1 MSLEDLAKQ
10 YTDLGLPMQVDG
22 ALLRIEH
29 ARNTFTCEP
38 DETWRKTIDA
48 FFKAKQYAFDEARH
62 ILKAYKCIEI
72 QLVRL
77 SPVFAVRSE
86 YEYTDMHKGNL
97 KIATASPE
105 FCLAYMTSNSN
116 MKPLDLIK
124 RRLESRAEHLRKH
137 GDGSLRLHRFNELLV
152 MPYTARYSVS
162 RKTDAAKLL
171 TRATTATKS
180 ALFKLAYTTG
190 DCLELREAIMPT
202 SMPAPKPEPLDNK
215 IPNVAYNDDLLK
227 YYKVAKSSIFPNQQF
242 LSYYHVLEYY
252 FLRVS
257 DENLHTSVKAI
268 VNAPTFS
275 SSYENLT
282 RLLGTLKKH
291 DNSSDETEM
300 LKAVLSKYVDE
311 EELISFVQDLEQAAG
326 EKVYS
331 DSKKKVFGQAATIN
345 LQKGH
350 ALHAAARVTKQI
362 RNALVHS
369 SDKYNREDCFLP
381 LSESEH
387 VVRMYVPLVRF
398 LAERVIYATSA
409 GA

>member
-1 MSLEDLAKQ
+1 MSLENFAKK
-10 YTDLGLPMQVDG
+10 YSDLGLRTQVDG
-22 ALLRIEH
+22 AMLRIDH
-29 ARNTFTCEP
+29 AGSTFTCDP
-38 DETWRKTIDA
+38 DETWRKAIDA
-48 FFKAKQYAFDEARH
+48 FFKAKQYAFDEARY
-62 ILKAYKCIEI
+62 ILQGYKCVEI

-77 SPVFAVRSE
+77 SPIFAIRSE
-86 YEYTDMHKGNL
+86 YEYSDTHMGDL

-105 FCLAYMTSNSN
+105 FCLAYMTSDST
-116 MKPLDLIK
+116 MKPLNQVK
-124 RRLESRAEHLRKH
+124 RRLESRVKHLQKQ
-137 GDGSLRLHRFNELLV
+137 GGGPFKLNRFNDLLL

-171 TRATTATKS
+171 ARATTATKS
-180 ALFKLAYTTG
+180 ALFKLAYTSG
-190 DCLELREAIMPT
+190 DCLELREAIKPT
-202 SMPAPKPEPLDNK
+202 GTPAPKPEQLDNK
-215 IPNVAYNDDLLK
+215 IPNVVYNDDLLK

-242 LSYYHVLEYY
+242 LSYYHILEYY

-257 DENLHTSVKAI
+257 DENLHTSVKSI
-268 VNAPTFS
+268 VNAPSFN

-282 RLLGTLKKH
+282 RLLGALKKH

-311 EELISFVQDLEQAAG
+311 EDLISFVQELEQVTG
-326 EKVYS
+326 DKVYS
-331 DSKKKVFGQAATIN
+331 DSKKKVFGQAATIS

-350 ALHAAARVTKQI
+350 ALYAAARVTKQI

-387 VVRMYVPLVRF
+387 VVRMYMPLVRF